1 MVQNCSVWFVLFH
14 NGEGVGDDFFVDGCR
29 LTVVCYRLSV
39 VCCWLLVDCN
49 CFFFFFFF
57 FFFFWLDYS
66 WVYILLE
73 FVNLRFQKKQKVK
86 TWIPRRSNWFSRAKW
101 KKLFM
106 HFVFYRNSRIFDFG
120 FAQTAF
126 HLLCQFASLGLRP
139 LRLFDARLRTLRSV
153 AFCGA

>member
-1 MVQNCSVWFVLFH
+1 MSDLYEEAGEVFDVVHFRLSVIGYRLTVLYSLFSILCSRLT
-14 NGEGVGDDFFVDGCR
+14 VDGCWFNDFDY
-29 LTVVCYRLSV
+29 C
-39 VCCWLLVDCN
+39 
-49 CFFFFFFF
+49 